1 MILFVFI
8 LVLEEFGYLFC
19 VVFLLDWMMVLAG
32 LFGWLFI
39 LLLFS
44 FVCVV
49 LGIMVMCSI

>member
-1 MILFVFI
+1 MFVFI